1 MARQSIS
8 AVYIYCKRQNVV
20 HALKSTLRAANFPDE
35 HVFVEGDVENC
46 IKWLRSRSD
55 AAVIIDW
62 DTDHRCALQ
71 LLASAR
77 ADHKLDS
84 RPSML
89 ISRQVNAEIVAAGA
103 EHQVTTVHVG
113 DVSVTSLKVMVAE
126 LLRAGTDNS
135 VDKELLR
142 NVSNLRADDKWT
154 EATTILEKMRD
165 RNPGNVRVAC
175 ELAENLIRASA
186 WQSAISTLEPF
197 STIEQPNVRALH
209 LLGRCYL
216 KLGRAGEAS
225 TLLARAK
232 IISPYNVERLVD
244 LGHALL
250 HVDQVDEA
258 QQVFDEALELSPGN
272 LGATQGLGQV
282 KLLQGELNEGLQ
294 LIQSASD
301 NRELASIFNTVA
313 VLTIHRNQH
322 SRALKLYELA
332 ATAVKGDNKLLSR
345 LFFNKGLAFH
355 RWNRPNDAIT
365 WFSKSVELD
374 PEFEDAAHNIK
385 ALQSALARKH
395 ESSVSQSKSGF
406 SIVDSQMPPNNVIKL
421 PVFEKQS
428 SAPQIQLAK
437 SVVNGETIADLEGD
451 FSDTF
456 SNGLAGEDESF
467 V

>member
-1 MARQSIS
+1 MAGQVIG
-8 AVYIYCKRQNVV
+8 AVYIYCTRQDVV
-20 HALKSTLRAANFPDE
+20 HALKATLRAANFPDE
-35 HVFVEGDVENC
+35 RIFVELSVESC
-46 IKWLRSRSD
+46 AEHLRNRSD

-62 DTDHRCALQ
+62 DTDHRNALK
-71 LLASAR
+71 LLAYAR

-84 RPSML
+84 RPTML
-89 ISRQVNAEIVAAGA
+89 ITKRVSNEIVAAGA
-103 EHQVTTVHVG
+103 EHHVTTVHVG
-113 DVSVTSLKVMVAE
+113 DVSVTSLKVMVGE

-142 NVSNLRADDKWT
+142 NVSNLRLDDKWT
-154 EATTILEKMRD
+154 EATAILEKMRD
-165 RNPGNVRVAC
+165 RDPGNVRVAC

-197 STIEQPNVRALH
+197 STIDQPNVRALH

-225 TLLARAK
+225 TLLSRAK

-244 LGHALL
+244 LGNALL
-250 HVDQVDEA
+250 HIDQVEEA
-258 QQVFDEALELSPGN
+258 QQVFEEALDLSPGN
-272 LGATQGLGQV
+272 FGATQGLGQV
-282 KLLQGELNEGLQ
+282 KLLQGELNEGLK

-355 RWNRPNDAIT
+355 RWSRPMDAIACFT
-365 WFSKSVELD
+365 KAIELD

-385 ALQSALARKH
+385 ALQAAIARKN
-395 ESSVSQSKSGF
+395 SPASAPAKKSGF
-406 SIVDSQMPPNNVIKL
+406 SIVDSQKSADNVVKL
-421 PVFEKQS
+421 PVFEKPS
-428 SAPQIQLAK
+428 TSPQIPLAA
-437 SVVNGETIADLEGD
+437 VANGEPFADLDGD
-451 FSDTF
+451 FADAF

-467 V
+467 I